1 MQTFF
6 EDVAIGQGLPP
17 VTKRPNLMQMVR
29 WAGASENL
37 HPVHY
42 DPEVIKASGVPD
54 ALVHGRLKAAFVTEV
69 VTNWMGTRGT
79 LHKLSIRLLG
89 MDFPNQELVCRGK
102 VIGKPE
108 TSGGPVVEC
117 EIWLETPQGEVTV
130 RGTAI
135 VSLPHRNGS

>member
-1 MQTFF
+1 MQPFF
-6 EDVAIGQGLPP
+6 GDVAIGQELPP

-42 DPEVIKASGVPD
+42 DPEVIRASGVPD

-69 VTNWMGTRGT
+69 VTDWMGERGT
-79 LHKLSIRLLG
+79 LRKLNIRLLG

-102 VIGKPE
+102 VTGKPE
-108 TSGGPVVEC
+108 TSGEPVVEC
-117 EIWLETPQGEVTV
+117 EIWLENPGGEVTV
-130 RGTAI
+130 RGTAL
-135 VSLPHRNGS
+135 VSLPRYSGS